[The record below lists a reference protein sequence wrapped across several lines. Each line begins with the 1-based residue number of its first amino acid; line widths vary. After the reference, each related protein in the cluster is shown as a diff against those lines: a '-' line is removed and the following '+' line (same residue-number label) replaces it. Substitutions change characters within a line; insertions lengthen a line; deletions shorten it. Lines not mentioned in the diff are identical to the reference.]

1 MAKILVVDDSK
12 FSRNRAIEAL
22 RKAGHEVFEAS
33 DGEVGLEVVATHAPD
48 CVLLDMLMPVLD
60 GPKFLSRLR
69 AGGSDL
75 PVVVLT
81 ADIQASTRESC
92 ENLGV
97 SGFLKKPARGEDIC
111 RTVHDA
117 LVGRKGEIPCS

>member
-22 RKAGHEVFEAS
+22 RRAGHEVFEAP
-33 DGEVGLEVVATHAPD
+33 DGEVGLEAVATHAPE

-60 GPKFLSRLR
+60 GQAFLTRLR
-69 AGGSDL
+69 SGGSRL
-75 PVVVLT
+75 PVVVVT
-81 ADIQASTRESC
+81 ADIQSSTRELC

-97 SGFLKKPARGEDIC
+97 SGFLQKPARGEDIC
-111 RTVHDA
+111 RVVEDI
-117 LVGRKGEIPCS
+117 LGGRRGGVSCD